1 MTAPGSFAVG
11 DVLTAAD
18 MNEFGAWT
26 SFTPTVGGVTTSAK
40 TGKYYKFNKIGFVYI
55 SLTLSAAPTAT
66 VTVDWPAGFTP
77 ANTATDDPRSIA
89 VLYDASAAAAVQFYP
104 MTIRN
109 TATNWRFGYHN
120 VTGANVN
127 LVDLSNTA
135 TPVTLASGDK
145 INAMW
150 VGEVT

>member
-1 MTAPGSFAVG
+1 MTTPGSFAVG
-11 DVLTAAD
+11 DILTAAD

-40 TGKYYKFNKIGFVYI
+40 TGKYYKMNKLGFVYI
-55 SLTLSAAPTAT
+55 SLTLSAAPTAA
-66 VTVDWPAGFTP
+66 VTVAWPSGFTP

-89 VLYDASAAAAVQFYP
+89 LYYDASAAAAVNQYP

-109 TATNWRFGYHN
+109 TASEWRFGY
-120 VTGANVN
+120 ANVSGSSIN
-127 LVDLSNTA
+127 YVDLTNTNY
-135 TPVTLASGDK
+135 PVLPASGDK

-150 VGEVT
+150 VGEVS